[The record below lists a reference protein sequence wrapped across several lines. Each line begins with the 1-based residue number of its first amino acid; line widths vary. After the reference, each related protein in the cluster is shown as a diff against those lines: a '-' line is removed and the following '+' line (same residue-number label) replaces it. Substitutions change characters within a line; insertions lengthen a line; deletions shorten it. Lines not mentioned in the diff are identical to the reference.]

1 MVLNDI
7 RAVASTPDRYG
18 PRRMSCGYF
27 VTGFGLMQV
36 MEEKVTDVNVDV
48 ATVSPEE
55 GYKLYN
61 KEQVAEILT
70 RI

>member
-1 MVLNDI
+1 LRVPLAETALAGWFICNW
-7 RAVASTPDRYG
+7 
-18 PRRMSCGYF
+18 CGL
-27 VTGFGLMQV
+27 VQV